1 MQRQLDANI
10 FCRGW
15 LEPAYYYLG
24 SDYRGGGGNGYTLSY
39 MAQMGGW
46 GVLDYAL
53 NFATNFSPYLR
64 LGYASSLSSWALVN
78 SGTKE
83 SDYGYWYPGAAND
96 GAAGG
101 GFEPAP
107 FGQTWLGQPH
117 HRGSWYY
124 ACEIDLGYCG
134 ALRCAATVLTD
145 DPIFGRV
152 CLGGDWQ
159 KKSGNL
165 EVIPRDGLR
174 RRFHAML
181 GNGKVHF
188 ISDTDRFASG
198 QPIVLKEDL
207 SEIRFQLESDNP
219 AKHQATLRLAGL
231 KPGRYAFRDDK
242 GVITNIDIKDG
253 GETIIEAPLDAG
265 LKAKSF
271 VVQRNYGNA
280 AP

>member
-1 MQRQLDANI
+1 
-10 FCRGW
+10 
-15 LEPAYYYLG
+15 
-24 SDYRGGGGNGYTLSY
+24 
-39 MAQMGGW
+39 MG
-46 GVLDYAL
+46 
-53 NFATNFSPYLR
+53 
-64 LGYASSLSSWALVN
+64 LSS
-78 SGTKE
+78 
-83 SDYGYWYPGAAND
+83 
-96 GAAGG
+96 
-101 GFEPAP
+101 
-107 FGQTWLGQPH
+107 
-117 HRGSWYY
+117 
-124 ACEIDLGYCG
+124 EIDLGYCG

-181 GNGKVHF
+181 GNGKVHL
-188 ISDTDRFASG
+188 ISDNDRFASG

-242 GVITNIDIKDG
+242 EPSECRFEQLDEG
-253 GETIIEAPLDAG
+253 G
-265 LKAKSF
+265 
-271 VVQRNYGNA
+271 
-280 AP
+280 